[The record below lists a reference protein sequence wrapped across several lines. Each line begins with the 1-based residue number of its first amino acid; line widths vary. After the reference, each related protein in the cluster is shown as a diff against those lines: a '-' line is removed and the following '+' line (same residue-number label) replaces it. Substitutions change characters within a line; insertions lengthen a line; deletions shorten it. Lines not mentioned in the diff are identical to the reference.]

1 MFICQLGHGHIPYL
15 LIFKHIEAYNICGVE
30 CTCFS
35 WVAPGALLLLASL
48 PRGSGLLF
56 HVRASAI
63 SDLLWGWGEL
73 GLQPRGA
80 SADP

>member
-1 MFICQLGHGHIPYL
+1 MYL
-15 LIFKHIEAYNICGVE
+15 LFLGS
-30 CTCFS
+30 S
-35 WVAPGALLLLASL
+35 WGFRRAPGALLLLASF